1 MKQQVDFIKTP
12 GGVIELTYSTREPLD
27 LRPSH
32 QYLNAQVNILD
43 KSAVDEGA
51 YTPPSHIYFSVDAG
65 KAAELGA
72 AFSAL
77 SRKLRGLEA

>member
-1 MKQQVDFIKTP
+1 MKQQVDFIKTS
-12 GGVIELTYSTREPLD
+12 GGVIELTYSLREPLD
-27 LRPSH
+27 LRPSWV
-32 QYLNAQVNILD
+32 YLNAAVNIFD
-43 KSAVDEGA
+43 KSSIDEGA
-51 YTPPSHIYFSVDAG
+51 YAPPAHIYFSLDAD